1 MRRSVLENYLSP
13 VPSCLRFSDLRLES
27 LNADGH
33 VYIWHCPTGTLLE
46 VLPGH
51 QKKGV
56 NSAVWCPTAVM
67 FATCGDDGTV
77 RIWEPE
83 PAAMFDEMLRD
94 GTQVI
99 SPVTI
104 ETAHEVALSR

>member
-1 MRRSVLENYLSP
+1 
-13 VPSCLRFSDLRLES
+13 
-27 LNADGH
+27 
-33 VYIWHCPTGTLLE
+33 
-46 VLPGH
+46 
-51 QKKGV
+51 
-56 NSAVWCPTAVM
+56 M

>member
-1 MRRSVLENYLSP
+1 MRRSVLGYSLCP
-13 VPSCLRFSDLRLES
+13 VASCLLFPGSDL

-83 PAAMFDEMLRD
+83 PATMFEEMLRD
-94 GTQVI
+94 GTRVN

-104 ETAHEVALSR
+104 EPAHEVALSR

>member
-1 MRRSVLENYLSP
+1 MFLALVAVCLSELIFFSVL
-13 VPSCLRFSDLRLES
+13 RLGS

-51 QKKGV
+51 QKKAV

-83 PAAMFDEMLRD
+83 PATIFGEVLRD
-94 GTQVI
+94 GTQI
-99 SPVTI
+99 GSPVTI
-104 ETAHEVALSR
+104 EPAHEVAPSR